1 MRIDRE
7 NPCKPGS
14 AAFKIVGVLLS
25 SRKRALLATEIAFRA
40 KINTRKVVQ
49 VVSALLNPY
58 HNASVAK
65 AGLAVKRADDGGF
78 FVEACRPKPKAHRPP
93 PKSAVTAPELSPQ
106 SFKAAPASM
115 EAVA

>member
-7 NPCKPGS
+7 NPCQPGS
-14 AAFKIVGVLLS
+14 AAHRIVGVLMS

-49 VVSALLNPY
+49 VLSALLNPF
-58 HNASVAK
+58 HNACIAK
-65 AGLAVKRADDGGF
+65 AGLAVKRDSDGGF
-78 FVEACRPKPKAHRPP
+78 FVEACRPKPKAHRPA
-93 PKSAVTAPELSPQ
+93 PKSAVTAPELPPQ
-106 SFKAAPASM
+106 SFEVVPASM

>member
-58 HNASVAK
+58 HQCLRREGRLGGQARRRRRVLRRSVSPEAEGASP
-65 AGLAVKRADDGGF
+65 LR
-78 FVEACRPKPKAHRPP
+78 RSR
-93 PKSAVTAPELSPQ
+93 
-106 SFKAAPASM
+106 
-115 EAVA
+115 

>member
-14 AAFKIVGVLLS
+14 AARKIVGVLMN
-25 SRKRALLATEIAFRA
+25 SRKRSLAATEIAFRA

-58 HNASVAK
+58 HNASIAK
-65 AGLAVKRADDGGF
+65 AGLAVKRTHDGGIT
-78 FVEACRPKPKAHRPP
+78 VEAIRPRPKAHRPP
-93 PKSAVTAPELSPQ
+93 PKQAASP
-106 SFKAAPASM
+106 SESIESVPSSM